1 MMRKTRFNPRGFHVN
16 QIPMYLVLVP
26 LALFMSLPIVFIIN
40 HAFKPIGELFAFP
53 PRFFVSNPSLENFV
67 KLARQASAGGISI
80 IRYGFNSLIVTVSVV
95 LLSMLI
101 SSMAAFALSKLRF
114 RGKNMLMEINNLAMM
129 FVPIAVIIPRYLLVD
144 NLGMINTYLAH
155 ILPLIAMPVGMFL
168 VKQFTDQVP
177 DSLIEAAI
185 VDGAGYWTVYRK
197 IMLPMIRPA
206 VATVAILAFQQVWNN
221 TETSTMYTSKESM
234 RTLTFYMNT
243 LASNTNAVAGQGIA
257 AAASLMMF
265 LPNLILFICMQSKVM
280 NTMAHSGLK

>member
-1 MMRKTRFNPRGFHVN
+1 MRKTRFNPKGFHVN

-26 LALFMSLPIVFIIN
+26 LALFMSLPIIFIIN
-40 HAFKPIGELFAFP
+40 HAFKPIEELFAFP
-53 PRFFVSNPSLENFV
+53 PRFFVSNPSMDNFV

-80 IRYGFNSLIVTVSVV
+80 TRYGFNSLIVTVSVV

-101 SSMAAFALSKLRF
+101 SSMAAFSLSKLRF
-114 RGKNMLMEINNLAMM
+114 RGKNVLMEINNLAMM

-197 IMLPMIRPA
+197 IILPMIKPA

-221 TETSTMYTSKESM
+221 TETSTMYINKESM

-257 AAASLMMF
+257 AAASLIMF

>member
-1 MMRKTRFNPRGFHVN
+1 MMRKTRFNPQGFHAN

-40 HAFKPIGELFAFP
+40 HAFKPIEELFAFP
-53 PRFFVSNPSLENFV
+53 PRFFVSNPSMDNFV
-67 KLARQASAGGISI
+67 KLGRQASAGGISI
-80 IRYGFNSLIVTVSVV
+80 SRYVFNSLIVTVSVV
-95 LLSMLI
+95 ALSMLI

-114 RGKNMLMEINNLAMM
+114 RGKKALMEINNLAMM
-129 FVPIAVIIPRYLLVD
+129 FVPIAVTIPRYLLVD
-144 NLGMINTYLAH
+144 SLGMVNTYFAH

-177 DSLIEAAI
+177 DSLMEAAI

-197 IMLPMIRPA
+197 IILPMIKPA

-221 TETSTMYTSKESM
+221 TETSTMYINKESM

-243 LASNTNAVAGQGIA
+243 LASNTNAVAGQGMA
-257 AAASLMMF
+257 AAASMIMF
-265 LPNLILFICMQSKVM
+265 LPNLILFILMQSKVM